1 MSDYLHWTM
10 PGNALISTIDTVES
24 LLREDIPVALLS
36 GGFDPIHPGHISY
49 IQESAIKVLTF
60 YHNAHGQLPSTLTFI
75 VAVNS
80 DRFLELKKG
89 HAFMPL
95 KARCQV
101 VSAILSESIPRI
113 MPIVMPF
120 VPTDIEDMSMN
131 EAIERLKPNYFCK
144 GGDRN
149 VNNIPETPVCR
160 SVGTQIISGCGDDKF
175 WSSSNFLKDYED
187 YIINNRV

>member
-1 MSDYLHWTM
+1 MSEYLHWTM
-10 PGNALISTIDTVES
+10 PGNALIASIEHVEKMAES
-24 LLREDIPVALLS
+24 SQVVALLS

-49 IQESAIKVLTF
+49 IQEAAIKTLTF
-60 YHNAHGQLPSTLTFI
+60 HHNAHGQVPNILTFI

-89 HAFMPL
+89 RAFMPL

-101 VSAILSESIPRI
+101 VSAILNESPRI

-120 VPTDIEDMSMN
+120 LPTNPNDTSVN
-131 EAIERLKPNYFCK
+131 EAIERIKPDYFCK

-149 VNNIPETPVCR
+149 VSNIPEATTCR
-160 SVGTQIISGCGDDKF
+160 NVGTLIIDGCGDEKF

-187 YIINNRV
+187 YIINFKV